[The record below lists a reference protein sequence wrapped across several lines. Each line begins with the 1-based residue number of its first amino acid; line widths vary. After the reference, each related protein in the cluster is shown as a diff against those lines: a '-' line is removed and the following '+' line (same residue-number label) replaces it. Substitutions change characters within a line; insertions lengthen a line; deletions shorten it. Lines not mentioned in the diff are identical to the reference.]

1 MARLNLEDR
10 LFGDPRLDHLS
21 IVLKCNKAEA
31 LGKLAFL
38 WHASQ
43 EREVVVAS
51 AAQIGRWCYVFE
63 QQEVEQ
69 LIGGLVAAEF
79 VFETKGGYEIK
90 GNREQVG
97 AIKKFRARGA
107 KGGRATKKKWD
118 GEKNEQ
124 ACNTSEQLKKEEG
137 LKPSVSHA
145 CATLE
150 AGLKPSVSSAQ
161 YNSIQFN
168 SIQGNTIQDNTES
181 KSMPRP
187 KKVEAVSDHDND
199 LGQRWA
205 EYTKAEYPFLKPK
218 PDEYAQAIAK
228 VRRTVGLNDEQL
240 DYLFEFVQTDEFW
253 KQNCQSPVGLLR
265 KSKNGLRKIDNILSR
280 IKSKVQPTTEI
291 LRWAQEMD
299 RQQAEMKGS

>member
-1 MARLNLEDR
+1 
-10 LFGDPRLDHLS
+10 
-21 IVLKCNKAEA
+21 
-31 LGKLAFL
+31 
-38 WHASQ
+38 
-43 EREVVVAS
+43 
-51 AAQIGRWCYVFE
+51 
-63 QQEVEQ
+63 

-79 VFETKGGYEIK
+79 VFETKVGYEIK

-150 AGLKPSVSSAQ
+150 VGLKPSASSAQ

-181 KSMPRP
+181 KSIPRP

-199 LGQRWA
+199 LGQRWV

-218 PDEYAQAIAK
+218 ADEYVQAIAK
-228 VRRTVGLNDEQL
+228 VRRMVGLNDEQL

-253 KQNCQSPVGLLR
+253 RQNCQSPIGLLR
-265 KSKNGLRKIDNILSR
+265 KSKNGLRKIDNILAK
-280 IKSKVQPTTEI
+280 IKAKIAPQAK
-291 LRWAQEMD
+291 LQRWAED
-299 RQQAEMKGS
+299 LDKLYEEGKL